1 MLEQTFIHIPGIG
14 PRTERRIWKSGVYT
28 WQDFLEANSTI
39 IDPSKDRVIRHEL
52 ERSMRHR
59 DEIRF
64 FQNRLSSDQMW
75 RLFQDFRDR
84 AVYLDIETSGGFQG
98 IDEITVIGLY
108 DGSSVFTFVNGKNLE
123 EFEIAIASYD
133 LVITFN
139 GSTFDLPF
147 IKRWFPHIHLPPGHI
162 DLRFLLNRLG
172 FKGGL
177 KVIEKNLGISRE
189 AGIDGLNGFDAV
201 LLWKAHQWG
210 DSKALDELIR
220 YNTADIVNLEPLME
234 MAYEKMRERLLG
246 NGHLNDAAV
255 S

>member
-1 MLEQTFIHIPGIG
+1 LLEQTFIHIPGIG